1 MIRPQS
7 CGRIGRAFPDIQ
19 IQKFKERF
27 GGICA
32 ARRGYA
38 AWLLF
43 AARALPLIDIGKGLP
58 IMVGHDKAGAVILD
72 RPGREEAAA
81 AIASLTLM
89 DALLG
94 ALRQNAA
101 PDC

>member
-1 MIRPQS
+1 
-7 CGRIGRAFPDIQ
+7 
-19 IQKFKERF
+19 
-27 GGICA
+27 
-32 ARRGYA
+32 
-38 AWLLF
+38 
-43 AARALPLIDIGKGLP
+43 
-58 IMVGHDKAGAVILD
+58 MVGHDKAGAVILD
-72 RPGREEAAA
+72 RPGREEAA

>member
-1 MIRPQS
+1 VIRPQS

-19 IQKFKERF
+19 IQKVKERF

-58 IMVGHDKAGAVILD
+58 LWSVTIKQAPLSSIDQGAKKRR
-72 RPGREEAAA
+72 RPLPA
-81 AIASLTLM
+81 
-89 DALLG
+89 
-94 ALRQNAA
+94 
-101 PDC
+101 

>member
-1 MIRPQS
+1 
-7 CGRIGRAFPDIQ
+7 
-19 IQKFKERF
+19 
-27 GGICA
+27 
-32 ARRGYA
+32 
-38 AWLLF
+38 
-43 AARALPLIDIGKGLP
+43 
-58 IMVGHDKAGAVILD
+58 MVGHDKAGAVILD